1 MRKNKFRYNRENITS
16 RLFAQNRNR
25 RPSHYDDDEDEDD
38 RRESH
43 GGAGAVAMGI
53 GATGLG
59 LAGQG
64 LSALGTVQGVHE
76 QGKGIK
82 GWFDRRKRRKED
94 YKKFGGD
101 ESLMAKKRDQAYRL
115 SKTAKNSAQ
124 EAALKHR
131 ESEIADSLEWAKKR
145 NNYKRDMAKQTSWA
159 GKGATWAKHNPM
171 KAGLAAAGVAA
182 AAGGAYYMWK
192 KRQEEKKR
200 KQREREAQTRH
211 QSNITSRMFAIT
223 SAATR
228 ASRVMKGFKMKPKA
242 VKNFHPGIS
251 TNKPKFN
258 LPTKISPKNNPL
270 GDKRWK
276 PDVMAPFLGRKPGKE
291 FTNPKVQ
298 KGLEFRRNR
307 QQNRRI
313 AAENS
318 TPTKLGT
325 SSNINSTANTS
336 RNSARLTQNKVNNNH
351 DAFNL
356 HDDRMNARKAKKRK
370 AELNSRREAKQN
382 DQARRDLAQ
391 KKAHERQIGHKE
403 QKVRDLAKQT
413 ENLKTSG
420 SGVFSHEYKQSRK
433 ELRNANIDLHNTKY
447 KDDKVGD
454 LWARKGGLKK
464 FDKNGN
470 LRWGKKRLALA
481 GLGAAAAY
489 NMMKDDDDK

>member
-1 MRKNKFRYNRENITS
+1 MKRTNKFKYNKENTLS
-16 RLFAQNRNR
+16 RLFAQNRR
-25 RPSHYDDDEDEDD
+25 RNPRHDEDEEEDD
-38 RRESH
+38 RRESY
-43 GGAGAVAMGI
+43 GGAGAAAMGL
-53 GATGLG
+53 GAAGLG

-82 GWFDRRKRRKED
+82 GWFDRNKRRKED

-101 ESLMAKKRDQAYRL
+101 EKLMKRKRDQAYRL
-115 SKTAKNSAQ
+115 SKTAKNSTQ
-124 EAALKHR
+124 EAALKYR
-131 ESEIADSLEWAKKR
+131 EYEISDSLEWAKKR

-171 KAGLAAAGVAA
+171 KAGLAAAG
-182 AAGGAYYMWK
+182 GAYYLWK

-211 QSNITSRMFAIT
+211 QSRQFAGAIGST
-223 SAATR
+223 LTR
-228 ASRVMKGFKMKPKA
+228 GLGKGLRKFPKRVGLKKFPKVGGLNHSLKPKSGMWGSGA
-242 VKNFHPGIS
+242 I
-251 TNKPKFN
+251 KPKTPFAGARSTLKN
-258 LPTKISPKNNPL
+258 SSIASIPKP
-270 GDKRWK
+270 
-276 PDVMAPFLGRKPGKE
+276 APV
-291 FTNPKVQ
+291 KV
-298 KGLEFRRNR
+298 GNANR
-307 QQNRRI
+307 SG
-313 AAENS
+313 NS
-318 TPTKLGT
+318 
-325 SSNINSTANTS
+325 SIANTS
-336 RNSARLTQNKVNNNH
+336 RNSARLTQNKVNNDHN
-351 DAFNL
+351 AFKL
-356 HDDRMNARKAKKRK
+356 HDDRMNARKAKERK
-370 AELNSRREAKQN
+370 AELTNRREAKQN

-420 SGVFSHEYKQSRK
+420 SGVFSHEYKQSRN
-433 ELRNANIDLHNTKY
+433 ELRNANIDLHNSKY
-447 KDDKVGD
+447 KDNKVGD
-454 LWARKGGLKK
+454 LVARAGGLKK